1 MKKDKDS
8 SYIGASFVSIILH
21 LILFGGLLLGIDFV
35 QEKQPSFVSGKSIEA
50 IMIDPAIVN
59 AKANQ
64 IRQEKEA
71 QKRQEAARLTRL
83 EQQAALLKKQSAE
96 EAERLR
102 KLRQE
107 KQAAEKA
114 AKAAELKRKQLAE
127 QKRQAQ
133 IATEKAQEQKRIA
146 DAKRQA
152 AEEKRREAQA
162 KQKAAEAEKRRQ
174 IAEKKRAEEAAKKA
188 EEERKRLI
196 ERKRKAEEDAKKAEA
211 IRQEAERKAEQAKR
225 KAEEA
230 KRQKAEQE
238 ALLGELFSGLES
250 ESEVRTSARG
260 QQINDEVSR
269 WASRYVNI
277 IQQNWIVDGSH
288 DNVTC
293 LLNLQLTSDGL
304 VFNVEKVSGS
314 ELLCRSAKASIFK
327 ISQFPVPSDPL
338 VMEKLKNINLKFEP

>member
-8 SYIGASFVSIILH
+8 SYIGASFVSIFLH
-21 LILFGGLLLGIDFV
+21 LVLLGGLLLGVDLV
-35 QEKQPSFVSGKSIEA
+35 QEKQPSLVSGALGKSIEA

-71 QKRQEAARLTRL
+71 KKREEAERIARL
-83 EQQAALLKKQSAE
+83 EQQAALLKEQNAK
-96 EAERLR
+96 EAERIR
-102 KLRQE
+102 KLREE

-114 AKAAELKRKQLAE
+114 AKAAELKRQQLAE

-133 IATEKAQEQKRIA
+133 IAAEKAQEQKRIA
-146 DAKRQA
+146 DAKREA
-152 AEEKRREAQA
+152 AEEKRRKAQA
-162 KQKAAEAEKRRQ
+162 ELKAAEAEKSRQ
-174 IAEKKRAEEAAKKA
+174 LAEKKRAEEAAKKA
-188 EEERKRLI
+188 EEERQRLI
-196 ERKRKAEEDAKKAEA
+196 ERKRKAEEEAKKAEA
-211 IRQEAERKAEQAKR
+211 IRQEAKQ

-260 QQINDEVSR
+260 QQIADEVSQ
-269 WASRYVNI
+269 WASRYVNL
-277 IQQNWIVDGSH
+277 IQQNWIVDASH
-288 DNVTC
+288 GNVTC

-304 VFNVEKVSGS
+304 VFNVEKVSGN